1 MNHEH
6 TVDHTSHDGLQE
18 FCECGARRWVLIVD
32 DEHIVRRYGEE
43 VGDWSARD
51 EEVQALPPE
60 NPPTEEELQRR
71 SRHQA
76 HQGPLV
82 TWQDA
87 FWALTWQR
95 HNHSPAS
102 AVKMAYGEDIY
113 SRSPEYAAE
122 KAKRWVRC
130 PLTFWAGLDPA
141 NRDRFV
147 KKLQA
152 RYYADAT
159 ERVQGGEVQA

>member
-6 TVDHTSHDGLQE
+6 TVDQ
-18 FCECGARRWVLIVD
+18 W
-32 DEHIVRRYGEE
+32 
-43 VGDWSARD
+43 
-51 EEVQALPPE
+51 QAAIL
-60 NPPTEEELQRR
+60 
-71 SRHQA
+71 
-76 HQGPLV
+76 
-82 TWQDA
+82 
-87 FWALTWQR
+87 ALTWQH
-95 HNHSPAS
+95 HNHPSAG

-130 PLTFWAGLDPA
+130 PLIFWAGLDPV
-141 NRDRFV
+141 NRARFV